1 VGDAGS
7 HGGEEEEEIGLLP
20 EDQRQL
26 VKKGDAVKA
35 SMLVNSPFTLE
46 ELVHMNDVFVNSKYG
61 ADLEGITCTLADS
74 VCRSVESL
82 SLEFKQESKKMPRQI
97 RSMVQQILGEARD
110 KWDTESS
117 GASAAT
123 PNLEVTNSQGIP
135 GIAGGVGSRPGVV
148 NPNLQEPYYKAHA

>member
-1 VGDAGS
+1 
-7 HGGEEEEEIGLLP
+7 
-20 EDQRQL
+20 
-26 VKKGDAVKA
+26 VKKGDTMKA
-35 SMLVNSPFTLE
+35 SMLVNPPFNLE

-110 KWDTESS
+110 KWDTES
-117 GASAAT
+117 
-123 PNLEVTNSQGIP
+123 
-135 GIAGGVGSRPGVV
+135 
-148 NPNLQEPYYKAHA
+148 